1 MREGRRSPTLRGTSK
16 EVAMVVMDQGFWVA
30 VTYVFTVGV
39 LAIAAYA
46 VVRIFKAGGRHH

>member
-1 MREGRRSPTLRGTSK
+1 
-16 EVAMVVMDQGFWVA
+16 MVVMDQGFWVA